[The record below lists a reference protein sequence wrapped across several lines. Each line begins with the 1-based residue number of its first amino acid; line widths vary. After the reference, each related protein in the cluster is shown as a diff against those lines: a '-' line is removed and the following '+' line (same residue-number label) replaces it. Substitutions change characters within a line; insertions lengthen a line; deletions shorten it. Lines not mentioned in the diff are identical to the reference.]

1 MFRMNEFTGWVICIV
16 AFFAFMAVAAWQDTT
31 SKTEIEK
38 ARLQAVT
45 SCYQAGGQNCE
56 KINVR

>member
-1 MFRMNEFTGWVICIV
+1 MFRMNDVTGYVIV
-16 AFFAFMAVAAWQDTT
+16 AVAFLAFLAFGGWQDTT

-45 SCYQAGGQNCE
+45 ACYQAGGQDCV
-56 KINVR
+56 KINGK